1 MTLLQKTKE
10 KVNQYGLHKECLRG
24 LKKIAECLN
33 NFKMKEANIIFT
45 QVEIGDIVRIL
56 DEFIGRKGLNDE
68 AKSSKN

>member
-45 QVEIGDIVRIL
+45 
-56 DEFIGRKGLNDE
+56 
-68 AKSSKN
+68 